1 MTGMADN
8 ERNGK
13 DCPPSHLVSTH
24 GRPAKRPNT
33 NSIGSTELST
43 GMDLGGTHNRLAAR
57 HPILAT
63 AEYASSI
70 DTTALTKDP
79 LDSTDLDPKSL
90 ESQQQKCFI
99 PFPDAVRQSFI
110 DIFHYINVFISLFT
124 FSCGVTLPTSCIPSA
139 LVDSADSATIL
150 TFQKKAIWAQME
162 EYQRQLD
169 RTTRDMNSLES
180 KVYETLQAITHL
192 PELTISSSISDS
204 QSQLVTTASSLL
216 HQLNI
221 LSSSTTTPSLS
232 NQVSQQ
238 QGRIEMLESKL
249 DTTDQLLIRTE
260 KKLDRLRLQSNAL
273 PTSNSS
279 ATANNVNAIGRGAA
293 IGNRS
298 ETTDSAMS
306 ASTPALHQSSSD
318 LSTLVFEE
326 RAVEATRLAEFRLN
340 EIQLLK
346 KDRIALQNDINSLRI
361 EARFALLDDAR
372 SSQARVLDMDRQL
385 RYEITQQEV
394 MRNELERVL
403 LENQTLH
410 SDRRMFTDQVR
421 ALEAKERKTLEADF
435 RKLELDLHRIRS
447 GRDTLQKNLDE
458 RTARDDVEFKQN
470 QELRLIANTCIEI
483 KQQHFEALVIS
494 LQSEDPISDLSLKLT
509 ETEDARQALAVQLEK
524 YTRIFG
530 STESDSGVRLEAQAH
545 ELEEFATK
553 CKYYQKT
560 ESRLLTEI
568 ETIGKAWAD
577 LESQN
582 SKRVTN
588 LTEKEDHIMRLLA
601 EKTKYEQKFAML
613 SKQSTTYNNMGIALR
628 RQSDKQLEQIRKQE
642 DIEKNLSMQLQVL
655 EKEAATKAPALEKEK
670 RKVAE
675 LLQQVGQYKDRFLN
689 ATQRCDQLV
698 NVVKQKTE
706 LIEHE
711 ADAKRRL
718 QEQVELL
725 KKKMETITNSQPQDA
740 QLLKQLEEYKLLL
753 KCQSC
758 SHNFKSHVLLK
769 CMHTFCKD
777 CIDTIYNSR
786 QRKCPACGTA
796 FGQQDKIVCLYVD
809 KGESNLVASIPH
821 RPLAVALPFPS
832 FRSFPTHLLPSLAAV
847 SSASAASL
855 PTTYDSIESP
865 SGSDSQQDARSST
878 LNPSSSRKHHRKHH
892 RKDHR
897 KDHHKKSKRHK
908 SSSHSTSQISH
919 HTPADTAP
927 STSFYIDKRGNLD
940 NIVYEGIRGTDIPL
954 YKRYARIPILG
965 ASIKWRLVSRG
976 LMGKAV
982 IHSSST
988 RHGLIHIGMSNK
1000 ERYTV
1005 FKTMLRSVP
1014 VRIHAIIRKTGDVDV
1029 DLSAFEQDLAFQVK
1043 SKDADQLIRKDVK
1056 NAESWISFVKLQ
1068 DELLTTVAPTRHSAM
1083 KRAVAEKKISILE
1096 KALKSLPR
1104 DERILA
1110 MYMDC
1115 ITEIHGQTHYSQ
1127 FSVTS
1132 SLESYQECLSTL
1144 QEDNLVPDVGRESN
1158 MLHVFTRACAL
1169 LFQSGNT
1176 EKSIAAFQAMIEFS
1190 CYCPAAFCAQSF
1202 EKRVELFESFWE
1214 SECARFGE
1222 SDAKGWELSLM
1233 NELEEDPFRTVL
1245 FDDIRGMMFD
1255 VKCPET
1261 KRYPFLNDELA
1272 NPVSSASF
1280 ISFTRATA
1288 NGGHGDDEQ
1297 NTSQAI
1303 RSLAYPIRTFPLSVW
1318 TLVSDGFSWLSNFT
1332 AMDARL
1338 VDSLGAGRRTMIGVA
1353 VQQSHTLFGN
1363 DPWLLPMLLSIEVSS
1378 HPKSVEKMAKAL
1390 LKSDRMNLV
1399 LWNAYARVLLQR
1411 GKVDEAR
1418 NGGTSV
1424 YTLLADLEYTHGKST
1439 TVLNVLIAFSEKG
1452 SIPADYSTLT
1462 PTPTRLLKTRKYFE
1476 QLIDQLLEHIDP
1488 AAYNYDMQH
1497 LLDALYGL
1505 TMLDYLLN
1513 GIDSS
1518 NKLFKST
1525 LEKCRDV
1532 AGRRQCKAGVLQ
1544 HSTLLGSDQGSGQMP
1559 LNSSL
1564 PSLMVEYIYEPGR
1577 AIFMHSSSGKAFKP
1591 VLLRDMLEEA
1601 LEIYS
1606 TNTLLLVVYGWNEAC
1621 TGIENRV
1628 RRFLSQLYSRSPS
1641 HVILLFSAW
1650 SEMHQRGVVNSHVVR
1665 SLFEK
1670 AIEAKESVHSV
1681 SIWYMAIEF
1690 EARQETQNKLDRAK
1704 ALFYRG
1710 IRECPW
1716 AKELYML
1723 AFTTL
1728 APAFTQ
1734 QELAQVYNLMEEKEI
1749 RIRSVA
1755 DVV

>member
-1 MTGMADN
+1 MADQ
-8 ERNGK
+8 ELK
-13 DCPPSHLVSTH
+13 D
-24 GRPAKRPNT
+24 A
-33 NSIGSTELST
+33 
-43 GMDLGGTHNRLAAR
+43 
-57 HPILAT
+57 
-63 AEYASSI
+63 
-70 DTTALTKDP
+70 
-79 LDSTDLDPKSL
+79 
-90 ESQQQKCFI
+90 
-99 PFPDAVRQSFI
+99 
-110 DIFHYINVFISLFT
+110 
-124 FSCGVTLPTSCIPSA
+124 A
-139 LVDSADSATIL
+139 LV
-150 TFQKKAIWAQME
+150 
-162 EYQRQLD
+162 
-169 RTTRDMNSLES
+169 
-180 KVYETLQAITHL
+180 
-192 PELTISSSISDS
+192 
-204 QSQLVTTASSLL
+204 
-216 HQLNI
+216 
-221 LSSSTTTPSLS
+221 
-232 NQVSQQ
+232 
-238 QGRIEMLESKL
+238 
-249 DTTDQLLIRTE
+249 
-260 KKLDRLRLQSNAL
+260 
-273 PTSNSS
+273 
-279 ATANNVNAIGRGAA
+279 
-293 IGNRS
+293 
-298 ETTDSAMS
+298 
-306 ASTPALHQSSSD
+306 STPALTTTTALVSTSALVSTTTTSSEQPIKG
-318 LSTLVFEE
+318 LST
-326 RAVEATRLAEFRLN
+326 
-340 EIQLLK
+340 
-346 KDRIALQNDINSLRI
+346 
-361 EARFALLDDAR
+361 
-372 SSQARVLDMDRQL
+372 
-385 RYEITQQEV
+385 
-394 MRNELERVL
+394 
-403 LENQTLH
+403 
-410 SDRRMFTDQVR
+410 
-421 ALEAKERKTLEADF
+421 
-435 RKLELDLHRIRS
+435 
-447 GRDTLQKNLDE
+447 
-458 RTARDDVEFKQN
+458 
-470 QELRLIANTCIEI
+470 NT
-483 KQQHFEALVIS
+483 
-494 LQSEDPISDLSLKLT
+494 
-509 ETEDARQALAVQLEK
+509 
-524 YTRIFG
+524 
-530 STESDSGVRLEAQAH
+530 
-545 ELEEFATK
+545 
-553 CKYYQKT
+553 
-560 ESRLLTEI
+560 
-568 ETIGKAWAD
+568 
-577 LESQN
+577 
-582 SKRVTN
+582 
-588 LTEKEDHIMRLLA
+588 
-601 EKTKYEQKFAML
+601 
-613 SKQSTTYNNMGIALR
+613 
-628 RQSDKQLEQIRKQE
+628 
-642 DIEKNLSMQLQVL
+642 
-655 EKEAATKAPALEKEK
+655 
-670 RKVAE
+670 
-675 LLQQVGQYKDRFLN
+675 
-689 ATQRCDQLV
+689 
-698 NVVKQKTE
+698 
-706 LIEHE
+706 
-711 ADAKRRL
+711 
-718 QEQVELL
+718 
-725 KKKMETITNSQPQDA
+725 
-740 QLLKQLEEYKLLL
+740 
-753 KCQSC
+753 
-758 SHNFKSHVLLK
+758 
-769 CMHTFCKD
+769 
-777 CIDTIYNSR
+777 
-786 QRKCPACGTA
+786 
-796 FGQQDKIVCLYVD
+796 
-809 KGESNLVASIPH
+809 VASIPH

-878 LNPSSSRKHHRKHH
+878 LDPSSSSRKHHRKHH

-1014 VRIHAIIRKTGDVDV
+1014 VRIHAPRRDATPQVVGTELQPMLDYILLQDEHNQIESLEKTGDVDV

-1068 DELLTTVAPTRHSAM
+1068 DELLTTVAPTRHSGM
-1083 KRAVAEKKISILE
+1083 KRAIAEKKISILE

-1115 ITEIHGQTHYSQ
+1115 ITEIHGAQEVISKWDDMIQENPYSFLLWMKYLDFRQTHYSQ

-1233 NELEEDPFRTVL
+1233 NVEITPPNRYEDQASDNSVMHDTSKDALYQWAQRESRLQRLQWYPLRGTDAELEEDPFRTVL

-1261 KRYPFLNDELA
+1261 KRCLVSNFFRLLGATFDIPQLSSSALFTDPFLNDELA

-1288 NGGHGDDEQ
+1288 NGGHGDDEP

-1418 NGGTSV
+1418 KVYLTALTSCTNFPSHYQVVVPSV

-1532 AGRRQCKAGVLQ
+1532 AGRRQCKSGVLQ

-1564 PSLMVEYIYEPGR
+1564 PSLMVEYIYELWAR
-1577 AIFMHSSSGKAFKP
+1577 HLFMHSSSGKAFKP

-1601 LEIYS
+1601 LEIYP